1 MTSGLDIRP
10 GELWWARLGASEGP
24 EQGGCRPI
32 VIINGFRYA
41 SLIDTLAMAI
51 PVTTTDRGWPNH
63 IPIIGPTPLAGFAMT
78 EQPRTVSRSRL
89 KMPAGSVEAPTLAEI
104 RRGVHEFLEV

>member
-1 MTSGLDIRP
+1 MGPARCIR
-10 GELWWARLGASEGP
+10 GP

-104 RRGVHEFLEV
+104 RRWVHEFLEV